1 MVGNDKIRK
10 IGIGKYTS
18 LSWKCTIGA
27 PVHPFSTITNCTLMY
42 KKYKVV
48 HIEDSLSQKRTMV
61 GNDAWTGCVVT
72 AIDGVHIGNGA
83 ITGVGSV
90 VTECIPDYQIWAEI
104 SAKK

>member
-1 MVGNDKIRK
+1 
-10 IGIGKYTS
+10 
-18 LSWKCTIGA
+18 
-27 PVHPFSTITNCTLMY
+27 MY

-61 GNDAWTGCVVT
+61 RNDAWTGCVVT
-72 AIDGVHIGNGA
+72 VIDEVHIGNGA